1 MSMEHDTESNRP
13 EITMGIGDEPLM
25 DQPVWIQMMGGFV
38 VHVGNRTIE
47 EMPTKSRKGISL
59 MEYLVIHHD
68 HTVSNQRL
76 FREFWPGRLGG
87 APENALKTLVSRT
100 RAMMNEVAPDLG
112 ACIVSQAGGYIWK
125 SPEHVKTDVV
135 EIMSIFE
142 EAKKE
147 ISFARRRAITARLQE
162 LYTGDLF
169 LTGDINEGVS
179 LANWLHREYL
189 DVVYDCIRELSKREE
204 YNEICTVCQNALKI
218 DELDDNLHMELMQAM
233 VNVNRIQDAVQAYQ
247 RITRNSRRYLDAEP
261 TEELQELYQQIVE
274 AGEQIRFNLDV
285 IRNELA
291 EQDREPQSP
300 LICDYRTFKEFYNIQ
315 MRNLE
320 RFGHTMSLGVIM
332 LGDGVESMDP
342 IRLESA
348 MAALTEILRRRLR
361 KGDIATRF
369 SENIYA
375 LLLPTVN
382 YNTGSIVMERLEQ
395 LFRQHYPDKSVP
407 FYYRVS
413 LLGGTPD

>member
-1 MSMEHDTESNRP
+1 MSMERDTESNRP

-47 EMPTKSRKGISL
+47 EMPTKSHKGISL

-76 FREFWPGRLGG
+76 FREFWPGHLGG

-142 EAKKE
+142 ESKKE

-179 LANWLHREYL
+179 LANWLHR
-189 DVVYDCIRELSKREE
+189 
-204 YNEICTVCQNALKI
+204 
-218 DELDDNLHMELMQAM
+218 
-233 VNVNRIQDAVQAYQ
+233 
-247 RITRNSRRYLDAEP
+247 
-261 TEELQELYQQIVE
+261 
-274 AGEQIRFNLDV
+274 
-285 IRNELA
+285 
-291 EQDREPQSP
+291 
-300 LICDYRTFKEFYNIQ
+300 
-315 MRNLE
+315 
-320 RFGHTMSLGVIM
+320 
-332 LGDGVESMDP
+332 
-342 IRLESA
+342 
-348 MAALTEILRRRLR
+348 
-361 KGDIATRF
+361 
-369 SENIYA
+369 
-375 LLLPTVN
+375 
-382 YNTGSIVMERLEQ
+382 
-395 LFRQHYPDKSVP
+395 VP
-407 FYYRVS
+407 
-413 LLGGTPD
+413 